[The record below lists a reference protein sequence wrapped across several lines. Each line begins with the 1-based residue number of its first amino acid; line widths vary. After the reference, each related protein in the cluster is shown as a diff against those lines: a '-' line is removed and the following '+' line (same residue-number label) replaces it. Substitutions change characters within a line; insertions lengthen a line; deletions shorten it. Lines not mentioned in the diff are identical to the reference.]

1 MKLLILN
8 QNLEAEPAP
17 EIRDIECFR
26 KIIVRDR
33 DKYKKTVKKEL
44 CYIFNMADND
54 SKYAHFPEKERH
66 VVLAKDIFQDST
78 WKTDDNINEC
88 IEAYKKLT
96 VTPSEKLVITLNE
109 TIHKTDKIIKALIE
123 QLEENL
129 TNETHKEKYIKMGNS
144 VKTGVQITVDD
155 INALMDVG
163 KRVPLMLGELEKL
176 QDKIRTE
183 KQASSKVR
191 GSLTISERE
200 R

>member
-1 MKLLILN
+1 
-8 QNLEAEPAP
+8 
-17 EIRDIECFR
+17 
-26 KIIVRDR
+26 
-33 DKYKKTVKKEL
+33 
-44 CYIFNMADND
+44 
-54 SKYAHFPEKERH
+54 
-66 VVLAKDIFQDST
+66 
-78 WKTDDNINEC
+78 
-88 IEAYKKLT
+88 
-96 VTPSEKLVITLNE
+96 
-109 TIHKTDKIIKALIE
+109 
-123 QLEENL
+123 
-129 TNETHKEKYIKMGNS
+129 MGNS